1 MSKVIIAGCGIA
13 GPVLALLL
21 KQKGYAPVIYERGGR
36 APAAGLSL
44 MHPNGLKVL
53 YLISGL
59 IERLPGKTL
68 DKIKLISILP
78 SDERVLAQSDS
89 PTALRSEGGFGM
101 VGVNR
106 PRFLALLADMV
117 EEAGI
122 PMHFDTPVVG
132 IGQSEGGDVVLVH
145 LGTGDTDSAPL
156 VVGCD
161 GLHSAVRVALFGE
174 QKPVF
179 TGLTQTGG
187 VTPNMFT
194 DSPPTMVQF
203 YGDNLHVITYP
214 HLRVRRI
221 LLGVRGRRFTLPET
235 HIHYHSL
242 TQRGPEAKETWR
254 AMDAAAQDA
263 FRTSAFSQLPS
274 GVGELVRRA
283 QKITKYG
290 LYDRPQLKSWHKGR
304 VVLIGDAAHPT
315 SPHLGQGANQA
326 FEDAYHLSQL
336 LDGSDLSLASLSA
349 IFTAFEA
356 ERMERTA
363 ELVRAARETGE
374 LRVVA
379 GEEAAKRRNELL
391 SLEGVGKVLP
401 RLR

>member
-44 MHPNGLKVL
+44 MLQPNGLKVL
-53 YLISGL
+53 SLIPGL

-89 PTALRSEGGFGM
+89 PTALRSDGGFGM

-106 PRFLALLADMV
+106 PRFLALLADIV

-132 IGQSEGGDVVLVH
+132 IGQLDGGDVVLVH

-174 QKPVF
+174 QKSVF

-187 VTPNMFT
+187 VTPNMFA

-214 HLRVRRI
+214 I
-221 LLGVRGRRFTLPET
+221 SESGE
-235 HIHYHSL
+235 YSWAL

-349 IFTAFEA
+349 IFTAFET